1 MRSCSINGI
10 EGAVSEVN
18 ECDDVL
24 GGGTIG
30 EGSKSMIFLTL
41 EWK

>member
-10 EGAVSEVN
+10 GGGVREVN

-30 EGSKSMIFLTL
+30 EGSKSRICLTFGL
-41 EWK
+41 